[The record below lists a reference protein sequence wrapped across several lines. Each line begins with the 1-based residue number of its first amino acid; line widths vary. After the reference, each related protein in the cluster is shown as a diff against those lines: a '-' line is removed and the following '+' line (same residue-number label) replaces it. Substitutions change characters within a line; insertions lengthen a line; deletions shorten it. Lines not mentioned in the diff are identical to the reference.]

1 MPGVRTLRRTD
12 IRRMADFAMEHN
24 LPGTHRSADSVD
36 PAETHGSEPRPMY
49 MGAAI
54 RVTLVMIFACM
65 AIARLDR
72 HPTA

>member
-1 MPGVRTLRRTD
+1 
-12 IRRMADFAMEHN
+12 
-24 LPGTHRSADSVD
+24 
-36 PAETHGSEPRPMY
+36 MY